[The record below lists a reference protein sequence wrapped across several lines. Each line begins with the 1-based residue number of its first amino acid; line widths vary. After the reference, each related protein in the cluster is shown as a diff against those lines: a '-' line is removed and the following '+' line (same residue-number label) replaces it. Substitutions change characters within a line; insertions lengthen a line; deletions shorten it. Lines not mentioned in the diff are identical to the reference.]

1 MKSFKND
8 GFTII
13 ETMLFLGI
21 SGLLI
26 MGILVGTGTSI
37 NIQRYRDSVV
47 SLKSVIQQQFNEV
60 ANPINARSNNVQCSS
75 SGVSAGNLSRG
86 QTNCVLLGKYI
97 KKDAGSANQLT
108 IKNVIGYYDDQLQ
121 PPAGTDIEVL
131 QDYSVKVID
140 DGVETYELEWGA
152 SIISPSE
159 FYVLIVKS
167 PESGL
172 MKTFTTTSQLSDSNV
187 ASIINQINLDNDLN
201 ICVNSNG
208 MFTGSHV
215 SVYLG
220 RRASNASSVET
231 RGDNSGC

>member
-60 ANPINARSNNVQCSS
+60 ANPINTRSDNVQCST
-75 SGVSAGNLSRG
+75 SGISAGSLSRG

-108 IKNVIGYYDDQLQ
+108 IKNVIGYYDDRDQ
-121 PPAGTDIEVL
+121 PPVGTDIKVL
-131 QDYSVKVID
+131 QDYDVKVID
-140 DGVETYELEWGA
+140 DGAETYELDWGA
-152 SIISPSE
+152 SISSPSE

-172 MKTFTTTSQLSDSNV
+172 IKTFTSQMRNIDV
-187 ASIINQINLDNDLN
+187 ASIINQSNLDNDLN

-208 MFTGSHV
+208 MFTGRNM

-220 RRASNASSVET
+220 QRASNASSVET
-231 RGDNSGC
+231 RGDNIGC